1 MRIAHGYDDSRM
13 SEQLLHCHYIHS
25 SIQQP
30 RRKRVTQRVPRNTLD
45 SGLSARQSET
55 RFEINERLS
64 GFVVVE
70 NKFVLS
76 A

>member
-30 RRKRVTQRVPRNTLD
+30 RRERVTQRVPRNTLD
-45 SGLSARQSET
+45 LGLSTRQSEA
-55 RFEINERLS
+55 RLEINERFS
-64 GFVVVE
+64 SFVVVE
-70 NKFVLS
+70 NKLVLS

>member
-13 SEQLLHCHYIHS
+13 PKQLLHCHYIHS

-30 RRKRVTQRVPRNTLD
+30 RRERVMERMPRNILN
-45 SGLSARQSET
+45 LSLSTSQSEG
-55 RFEINERLS
+55 RLEINERFS
-64 GFVVVE
+64 GLVVVE
-70 NKFVLS
+70 NELVLS

>member
-1 MRIAHGYDDSRM
+1 MHVAHGNDDSRM

-30 RRKRVTQRVPRNTLD
+30 RRERVTQCVPRNTLN
-45 SGLSARQSET
+45 LSLSISQSEA
-55 RFEINERLS
+55 RLEIDKQFS

-70 NKFVLS
+70 NKFILS